1 MKIEPNCILIFVID
15 KNENILL
22 LNRENEP
29 AKGTWCGVGGY
40 IEKDETIYDCA
51 KRELHEE
58 TGIKTNKFKLLGK
71 YDKIKSYIFVLI
83 VNDLKEIYK
92 KDLIKTK
99 EGILSIK
106 KLRWTLEN
114 NEGIV
119 EETRNA
125 LNFVI
130 NKLGGNKNE

>member
-1 MKIEPNCILIFVID
+1 MEPNCTLIFVID

-29 AKGTWCGVGGY
+29 VKGTWCGIGGN

-58 TGIKTNKFKLLGK
+58 TGIKTNKLKLLGK

-92 KDLIKTK
+92 K
-99 EGILSIK
+99 
-106 KLRWTLEN
+106 
-114 NEGIV
+114 
-119 EETRNA
+119 
-125 LNFVI
+125 FCQ
-130 NKLGGNKNE
+130 

>member
-1 MKIEPNCILIFVID
+1 
-15 KNENILL
+15 
-22 LNRENEP
+22 
-29 AKGTWCGVGGY
+29 
-40 IEKDETIYDCA
+40 
-51 KRELHEE
+51 LHEE
-58 TGIKTNKFKLLGK
+58 TGIKTNKLKLLGK

-106 KLRWTLEN
+106 KLRWTLES

>member
-29 AKGTWCGVGGY
+29 VKGTWCGVGGH

-58 TGIKTNKFKLLGK
+58 TGIKTNKLKLLGK

-92 KDLIKTK
+92 K
-99 EGILSIK
+99 
-106 KLRWTLEN
+106 R
-114 NEGIV
+114 
-119 EETRNA
+119 
-125 LNFVI
+125 LNKNKRRYFI
-130 NKLGGNKNE
+130 NKEIKMDIRK

>member
-1 MKIEPNCILIFVID
+1 MKQYMIVQ
-15 KNENILL
+15 
-22 LNRENEP
+22 
-29 AKGTWCGVGGY
+29 
-40 IEKDETIYDCA
+40 

-58 TGIKTNKFKLLGK
+58 TGIKTNKLKLLGK
-71 YDKIKSYIFVLI
+71 YDKIESYIFVLI

-130 NKLGGNKNE
+130 NKLGGNKDE

>member
-1 MKIEPNCILIFVID
+1 MEPNCTLIFVID

-29 AKGTWCGVGGY
+29 VKGTWCGVGGH

-58 TGIKTNKFKLLGK
+58 TGIKTNKLKLLGK

-130 NKLGGNKNE
+130 NKLGGNKDE

>member
-1 MKIEPNCILIFVID
+1 MDI
-15 KNENILL
+15 
-22 LNRENEP
+22 
-29 AKGTWCGVGGY
+29 
-40 IEKDETIYDCA
+40 
-51 KRELHEE
+51 
-58 TGIKTNKFKLLGK
+58 
-71 YDKIKSYIFVLI
+71 
-83 VNDLKEIYK
+83 KEIYK
-92 KDLIKTK
+92 KDLIKTE

>member
-29 AKGTWCGVGGY
+29 VKGTWCGVGGH

-58 TGIKTNKFKLLGK
+58 TGIKTNKLKLLGK

-130 NKLGGNKNE
+130 NKLGGNKDE

>member
-1 MKIEPNCILIFVID
+1 MEPNCTLIFVID
-15 KNENILL
+15 KNDNILL

-29 AKGTWCGVGGY
+29 VKGTWCGVGGH

-58 TGIKTNKFKLLGK
+58 TGIKTNKLKLLGK

-130 NKLGGNKNE
+130 NKLGGNKDE